1 MTAFKQQQIPN
12 EWRKAKEV
20 ALLKP
25 GKDPESPK
33 SYRSIALFCSLYKL
47 LERMVLTR
55 LQCNIEHKIITQQAG
70 FRLVKSCCSQVLNL
84 TQHIEDGFEL
94 GRIISPPQ
102 IRRTVHSQN
111 ERTKQLTDQR
121 HRLHDDPTPS
131 PPARERPPTLSKQFH
146 FNLPASPVYARRS
159 PCREVART
167 FGANRQQSKELQRPP
182 KRSIAG
188 WSHAAVACMADGQPS
203 ALGTGRHPAAKHMWG
218 YRESKNCMC
227 GAATCDLNH
236 IMTSC
241 THFGERPSVDD
252 IAEMKDGYVR
262 WLSAIADTT

>member
-1 MTAFKQQQIPN
+1 MAESKRSRTVEA
-12 EWRKAKEV
+12 RKR
-20 ALLKP
+20 
-25 GKDPESPK
+25 SINPK

-55 LQCNIEHKIITQQAG
+55 LQCKIEHTIIPQQAG
-70 FRLVKSCCSQVLNL
+70 FRLGKSCCTQVIIL

-121 HRLHDDPTPS
+121 HRLHHHQPVKGRLHSRNSFTSTSQYLLCMPAEARVAKWQEHLEQTDSNLKSCNVHPKVRFPS
-131 PPARERPPTLSKQFH
+131 GHTLSW
-146 FNLPASPVYARRS
+146 
-159 PCREVART
+159 REWRT
-167 FGANRQQSKELQRPP
+167 ANRV
-182 KRSIAG
+182 RSG
-188 WSHAAVACMADGQPS
+188 QAATPTA
-203 ALGTGRHPAAKHMWG
+203 THMWG
-218 YRESKNCMC
+218 YRESKNYMC
-227 GAATCDLNH
+227 GAATYDMYH
-236 IMTSC
+236 IKTRC

-252 IAEMKDGYVR
+252 IEDMNDGHVR